1 MNCLELADYVAEQDP
16 DVKAGIKVLR
26 HANHTTDKIRLDNA
40 ANTIVTACDKQLNI
54 FVPPKTNRKLEQT
67 IAGMGSRIKTYK
79 LRILSAKKVINGQ
92 PSQAVLIS
100 LEQLKI
106 LERG

>member
-1 MNCLELADYVAEQDP
+1 M
-16 DVKAGIKVLR
+16 KAGIKVLR
-26 HANHTTDKIRLDNA
+26 HTNHTTDKIRLDNA

-54 FVPPKTNRKLEQT
+54 FVPPKTNCKLKQT
-67 IAGMGSRIKTYK
+67 IAGMGSHIKTYK